1 MNVAITE
8 KTERKRKRRFGE
20 FRQNMS
26 LTLLALPTVIMIFIF
41 NYIPLYGLILPFKE
55 FNVVQGIL
63 GSPWSG
69 LKNFKFLVKSDSI
82 LIAIRNTVLYNAVSI
97 VLGIIV
103 SVLIA
108 LLLYELGKKAV
119 KVYQTM
125 LLIPYFIS
133 WVVVAYIVNV
143 LLDMDSGVFNSVL
156 RSFGKEEILWYN
168 EGKYWPAILIIVQVW
183 KNMGY
188 SAIVYFAALMG
199 IDSSYF
205 EAAKIDGAN
214 KRQQMWYVSLPLIKE
229 IVIIMFI
236 LSVGKIFYGD
246 FGLFYNVPL
255 NSPLIYDYTDVI
267 DTYVYRSLINLGNLG
282 MSATTGFCQSVIG
295 FVLVLGTNLLVRRID
310 KDSALF

>member
-8 KTERKRKRRFGE
+8 KKERRIKRRFGE

-55 FNVVQGIL
+55 FNVMQGIL

-69 LKNFKFLVKSDSI
+69 LKNFEFLVKSDSI
-82 LIAIRNTVLYNAVSI
+82 LIAIRNTVLYNAVFI
-97 VLGIIV
+97 VLGIIL

-143 LLDMDSGVFNSVL
+143 LLDMESGVFNSVL
-156 RSFGKEEILWYN
+156 RALGKEEILWYN

-188 SAIVYFAALMG
+188 NAIVYFAALMG

-236 LSVGKIFYGD
+236 LNVGKIFYGD
-246 FGLFYNVPL
+246 FGLFYNVTL